1 MKVFEKGQRV
11 VLTNEAEDY
20 AGVVLD
26 FYCDYGEHR
35 VDVQT
40 EGGRRL
46 SPNAEWDVEPVKG
59 DEVEDLTLLA
69 EMLNKARLQA
79 KPGGEHVA
87 RANLT
92 RETEAVLYRTLMLL
106 TDELLDVN
114 TVFNAILAGTDV
126 REALAL
132 AEDGE
137 D

>member
-11 VLTNEAEDY
+11 TYTGLGAKRQ
-20 AGVVLD
+20 GVVTNHFCDHGDHFVGVLLD
-26 FYCDYGEHR
+26 GDDYDKEFSEE
-35 VDVQT
+35 Q
-40 EGGRRL
+40 
-46 SPNAEWDVEPVKG
+46 VEPVKG